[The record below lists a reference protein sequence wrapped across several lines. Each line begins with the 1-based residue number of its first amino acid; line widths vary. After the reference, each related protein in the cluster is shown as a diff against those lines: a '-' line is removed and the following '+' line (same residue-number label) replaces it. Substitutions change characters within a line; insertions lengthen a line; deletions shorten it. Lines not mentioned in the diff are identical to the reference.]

1 MTPEEREELLA
12 GYALG
17 SLSTPDALDADRLV
31 RTDASAEAELRAF
44 REIADLIALSVPLRQ
59 ADPALRQRVMSA
71 ARQGRVWRPALW
83 RRYWPVAGLAAS
95 LLIVTFWAVSLQTS
109 LMHLRQQTEQL
120 SAIVEADAKRLDK
133 LGDPTAPGVQ
143 QANAIGVPLS
153 QLQTTASDQQVL
165 IAVQTDPAAILGQ
178 FDTTAA
184 SHGASGQYV
193 WSNNADAG
201 VVTVRDLPQLPLG
214 GAYRVWL
221 EDGLS
226 RLMVARSFAPDRNGK
241 AEIVLQADGKMK
253 PVRIYVVAASRAD
266 DPRLTGPVVLLADVT
281 RASLSST
288 FVP

>member
-17 SLSTPDALDADRLV
+17 SLSTPDAMDADRLV
-31 RTDASAEAELRAF
+31 RSDLGAEAELRAY

-59 ADPALRQRVMSA
+59 ADPALKERVLTA
-71 ARQGRVWRPALW
+71 ARRGQVWRPARR
-83 RRYWPVAGLAAS
+83 RRYLPVAGLAAG
-95 LLIVTFWAVSLQTS
+95 LMIVTVWAVSLQS
-109 LMHLRQQTEQL
+109 SVMQLHRQTQQL
-120 SAIVEADAKRLDK
+120 SAIVEADAKRLDR
-133 LGDPTAPGVQ
+133 LGDPIAPGVQ
-143 QANAIGVPLS
+143 QANTLGV

-165 IAVQTDPAAILGQ
+165 IAVQTDRAAVLGQ

-193 WSNNADAG
+193 WSGTADAG

-214 GAYRVWL
+214 GTYRVWL

-241 AEIVLQADGKMK
+241 AEVVLQAEGRIK

-266 DPRLTGPVVLLADVT
+266 DPRSTGPVVLLADLT
-281 RASLSST
+281 RAAPSST
-288 FVP
+288 AVP